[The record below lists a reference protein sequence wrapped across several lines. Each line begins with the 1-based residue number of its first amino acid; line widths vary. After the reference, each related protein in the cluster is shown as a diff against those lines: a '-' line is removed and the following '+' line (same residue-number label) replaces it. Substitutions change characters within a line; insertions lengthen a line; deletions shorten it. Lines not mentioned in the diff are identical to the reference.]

1 MKNVI
6 IFDLDETVIDSR
18 HRTPN
23 NPDGTLNLAA
33 YRERHTA
40 ENVAKDTL
48 LALANVVRQAYRD
61 GSYVIILT
69 ARIMAEYDYRFLTE
83 NGIPYH
89 KIMSRDLCR
98 SEKHANKKDGEYKR
112 DYIIPFLNLRQFAT
126 KHVVMFDDSSAVKS
140 ALRKHFPV
148 ICAHKANRK
157 LNNVSR

>member
-48 LALANVVRQAYRD
+48 LALASVIRQAYRS

-89 KIMSRDLCR
+89 KIMSRDRC
-98 SEKHANKKDGEYKR
+98 SEKHAAKKDGEYKR
-112 DYIIPFLNLRQFAT
+112 DYIIPFLNLQQFAG
-126 KHVVMFDDSSAVKS
+126 KYVVMFDDSSAVKT
-140 ALRKHFPV
+140 ALRKYFPV

-157 LNNVSR
+157 LQNVAR